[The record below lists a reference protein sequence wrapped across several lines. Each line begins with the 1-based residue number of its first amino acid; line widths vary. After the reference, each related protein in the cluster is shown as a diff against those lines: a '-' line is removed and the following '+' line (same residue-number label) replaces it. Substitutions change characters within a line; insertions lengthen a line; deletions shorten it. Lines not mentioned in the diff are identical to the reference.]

1 MPTTPDPFSSAIL
14 TAGIL
19 ICAGLFVWLCATA
32 LRHLDTISKS
42 ARSPLHLQ
50 PRSSP
55 VRGDLASDRDDHASN
70 RDDLDLFVRLVEA
83 LEEALPRGAMPAGVS
98 LEATRTLAL
107 DLLERLGR
115 SPADLEALRARL
127 DRRAALQAP
136 ASAPRAAVER
146 LRALLQQS
154 APAQPSPA
162 LPASASGS
170 PSSLSVSH
178 ADAAPAPDGS
188 SESRLLFVSFE
199 QEIRTAE
206 RRRTPLTLFDLRLEG
221 FDAFEDRFGRAATDR
236 ILRGVARA
244 IRSQLRPDDTCVR
257 DAGGAFLV
265 LVPGLAAE
273 AVQALAK
280 RIEAAVARHKFA
292 LERGRS
298 VAVEATLC
306 AATFPQEGRSYDA
319 LLTAVRTR
327 RALQHRGRA
336 GGAQSADAFR
346 AYPHRIDHPVN

>member
-1 MPTTPDPFSSAIL
+1 MPTTPEAFSSAIL
-14 TAGIL
+14 TAGIVT
-19 ICAGLFVWLCATA
+19 CAALFVWLCATA
-32 LRHLDTISKS
+32 LRHLDSISKS
-42 ARSPLHLQ
+42 ERPPL
-50 PRSSP
+50 P
-55 VRGDLASDRDDHASN
+55 
-70 RDDLDLFVRLVEA
+70 RDDLDLFLRLVDA
-83 LEEALPRGAMPAGVS
+83 LEEALPGAGPAGGS
-98 LEATRTLAL
+98 HEARRPLAL

-127 DRRAALQAP
+127 DRAAAWPTQAG
-136 ASAPRAAVER
+136 APRAAVER
-146 LRALLQQS
+146 LRALLAAS
-154 APAQPSPA
+154 MPAAALTNPALHTTASPA
-162 LPASASGS
+162 S
-170 PSSLSVSH
+170 
-178 ADAAPAPDGS
+178 DTS
-188 SESRLLFVSFE
+188 SEGRLLFVSFE

-206 RRRTPLTLFDLRLEG
+206 RRRAPLTLIDLRLEG
-221 FDAFEDRFGRAATDR
+221 LETFEDRFGRAATDR

-306 AATFPQEGRSYDA
+306 AATFPQDGRSYDA

-327 RALQHRGRA
+327 RALEARGQAA
-336 GGAQSADAFR
+336 GARSADAFR
-346 AYPHRIDHPVN
+346 AYPHRIDTPVN